1 MVHTH
6 ARLQHEVTQVRWC
19 SVWCKW
25 VKYPEGVET
34 HTSMGKPGEAESPTG
49 TLVTRHLNRPLL
61 GGGEGSI
68 SGEARYHFQEWL
80 PGLKRLAFLGG
91 PRLDGRPT
99 RVSQWDPGTFACGLG

>member
-34 HTSMGKPGEAESPTG
+34 DTSMGKPGHAESLPKSRGYQPTSVRLWAG
-49 TLVTRHLNRPLL
+49 TLMVRRWLTHGTRRR
-61 GGGEGSI
+61 G
-68 SGEARYHFQEWL
+68 ARESTA
-80 PGLKRLAFLGG
+80 G
-91 PRLDGRPT
+91 
-99 RVSQWDPGTFACGLG
+99 

>member
-34 HTSMGKPGEAESPTG
+34 HTSMGKPG
-49 TLVTRHLNRPLL
+49 
-61 GGGEGSI
+61 
-68 SGEARYHFQEWL
+68 
-80 PGLKRLAFLGG
+80 
-91 PRLDGRPT
+91 
-99 RVSQWDPGTFACGLG
+99 

>member
-34 HTSMGKPGEAESPTG
+34 HTPMGKPGHAESLTGTRGYQPTG
-49 TLVTRHLNRPLL
+49 VLALGQGPMVRRWCVRYLL
-61 GGGEGSI
+61 QC
-68 SGEARYHFQEWL
+68 RL
-80 PGLKRLAFLGG
+80 PGGLPLWGARLLDPGLIRAFL
-91 PRLDGRPT
+91 
-99 RVSQWDPGTFACGLG
+99 A